1 MIRVYF
7 SPEIYK
13 SASKLIKYAKN
24 NLSKSDFPPRNFCKT
39 EIGIITLLHER
50 ENYPMHDDSVGKI
63 NKVTFLNNNGGM
75 KFKEL
80 DVKAFTG
87 LSIEFR
93 TEEKH
98 QPYTENGDRWALLQ
112 RFDVKE

>member
-1 MIRVYF
+1 MASIRVNKCLIPLAVGA
-7 SPEIYK
+7 SGN
-13 SASKLIKYAKN
+13 SAVSLF
-24 NLSKSDFPPRNFCKT
+24 L
-39 EIGIITLLHER
+39 
-50 ENYPMHDDSVGKI
+50 

-75 KFKEL
+75 RFEEL
-80 DVKAFTG
+80 EVKAFTG
-87 LSIEFR
+87 LSIEFK